1 MKVATF
7 TVKADARQSAR
18 WKQMA
23 EAHGHASAG
32 TWLAEAA
39 DAYLDGLKQA
49 GRPVPLAWHLGSF
62 RVDLEGGETVR
73 VRGKVSPPFGYFAG
87 TENGPDLKYGLR
99 RFTLVYL
106 PQNRILATLRSAA
119 HCRALAADLARAWVR
134 WGANEPS
141 EDPGTILE
149 RHRRESL

>member
-49 GRPVPLAWHLGSF
+49 GRPSPWRGTSEASGS
-62 RVDLEGGETVR
+62 
-73 VRGKVSPPFGYFAG
+73 
-87 TENGPDLKYGLR
+87 
-99 RFTLVYL
+99 
-106 PQNRILATLRSAA
+106 I
-119 HCRALAADLARAWVR
+119 
-134 WGANEPS
+134 
-141 EDPGTILE
+141 
-149 RHRRESL
+149 